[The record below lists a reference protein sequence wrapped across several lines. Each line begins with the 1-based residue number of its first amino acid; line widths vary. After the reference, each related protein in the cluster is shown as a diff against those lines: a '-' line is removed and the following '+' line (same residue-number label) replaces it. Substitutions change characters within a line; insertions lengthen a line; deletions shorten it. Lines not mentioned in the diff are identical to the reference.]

1 MYVHCM
7 SYNRRSTGTDSVTGF
22 AQRDHILHF
31 EMCVIQR
38 SIFRQWYANSV
49 SNMGIYRGDGAAAMM
64 KKWSL
69 KDCTIW
75 ELWGWVHRICNR
87 QLLQKYDSLKI
98 FKIENFQDKEIQSE
112 WTAIWCYT
120 HEMNVKVES
129 DSHRWRNQGA
139 VRGAT
144 VSNWTEDS
152 NNGTTITRQ
161 SSRRCSAR
169 LGIGSRDGRHGSSLT
184 TNFCITYYAAP
195 NTRACMCQT
204 MWDVTSNNVRGRMF
218 SVSIRRLSMV

>member
-38 SIFRQWYANSV
+38 SIFWQWYANSV

-75 ELWGWVHRICNR
+75 ELWDWDHRICNHGGFFEKWYYYKGTYLWEGESLR
-87 QLLQKYDSLKI
+87 LLVWDGISWRLEFVPYQELFNYCRNMTVWKFSKLKTSRI
-98 FKIENFQDKEIQSE
+98 RKSSQSE
-112 WTAIWCYT
+112 QRYGVIPT
-120 HEMNVKVES
+120 K
-129 DSHRWRNQGA
+129 
-139 VRGAT
+139 
-144 VSNWTEDS
+144 
-152 NNGTTITRQ
+152 
-161 SSRRCSAR
+161 
-169 LGIGSRDGRHGSSLT
+169 
-184 TNFCITYYAAP
+184 
-195 NTRACMCQT
+195 
-204 MWDVTSNNVRGRMF
+204 
-218 SVSIRRLSMV
+218 